1 MAGLG
6 RQKTENNPESG
17 EKKLL
22 MGMAIVYVVGLRV
35 KKPFF
40 NLMFIC
46 VNLPGGVKYRNH
58 VLLHPDMG

>member
-40 NLMFIC
+40 NLMFIY
-46 VNLPGGVKYRNH
+46 VNLPGG
-58 VLLHPDMG
+58 